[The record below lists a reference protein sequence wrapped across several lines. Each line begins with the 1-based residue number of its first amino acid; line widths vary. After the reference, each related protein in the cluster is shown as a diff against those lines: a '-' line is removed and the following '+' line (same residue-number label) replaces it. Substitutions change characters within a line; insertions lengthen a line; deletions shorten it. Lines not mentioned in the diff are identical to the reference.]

1 MRAADAT
8 IGRLRVR
15 STRLE
20 RVATSERITALALL
34 GILACGA
41 LLRLWALNRH
51 GFNSDEAVYAG
62 QAASIARH
70 EELSEFFPTF
80 RSHPLLFQSFLSL
93 GFLAGGYDLFGRV
106 MSAAV
111 GLATIGLTFGT
122 GRLLYGRT
130 AGLLAALVIALMPYH
145 VVVTRQV
152 LLDGP
157 MVFGAT
163 LALYLLAKFATSG
176 RAAWLYAAGGAMGLT
191 FLAKETGILLI
202 GAIYAFFALSPE
214 LRVRIR
220 DLAVSLVV
228 MALVI
233 APFPLSMVAAGKS
246 ETGGQ
251 YLAWQLFRRP
261 NHEWTFYPAEV
272 PPAMG
277 LFVVAL
283 AAAGLWLFRRQ
294 GSWRERL
301 LLAWIAVPAIFF
313 ELWPTKGFQYLL
325 PTAPAVAI
333 LAARTVVYWPTAVR
347 SPAAARLLERQGWV
361 TGGAVALIALTL
373 VSGSWSRIAGSPS
386 GTFLAGSGGVP
397 GGRETGAWIRAN
409 VPEGAQMLT
418 IGPSMANIVQY
429 YGHRKALGLS
439 VSPNP
444 LRRNP
449 AYEPVHNPD
458 LEIRNN
464 ELQYLVWDS
473 FSAAR
478 SPFFSQKLQRYA
490 DRYNGRK
497 VYAYTVDVRT
507 PAGETARKDLIV
519 VYAVRPLPASPGGLE
534 DD

>member
-1 MRAADAT
+1 MQAAEATIARLRAAP
-8 IGRLRVR
+8 GL
-15 STRLE
+15 LE

-34 GILACGA
+34 GILGCGA

-130 AGLLAALVIALMPYH
+130 AGLLAALVMALMPYH

-157 MVFGAT
+157 MVFCAT

-176 RAAWLYAAGGAMGLT
+176 RAVWLYGVGGAMGLT
-191 FLAKETGILLI
+191 FLAKETGVLLV
-202 GAIYAFFALSPE
+202 GAIYAFIALSPE

-220 DLAVSLVV
+220 DLAISVGV

-233 APFPLSMVAAGKS
+233 APFPISMVAAGKS

-277 LFVVAL
+277 LLVVAL
-283 AAAGLWLFRRQ
+283 AAAGLLLLRRH

-301 LLAWIAVPAIFF
+301 LVAWIGVPTIFF

-333 LAARTVVYWPTAVR
+333 LAARTLAYWPSAVR
-347 SPAAARLLERQGWV
+347 FQTAAPLLARRGWV
-361 TGGAVALIALTL
+361 TGGAVTLVALTL
-373 VSGSWSRIAGSPS
+373 ASGSWSRIAGSPA

-397 GGRETGAWIRAN
+397 GGRETGAWIEQGI
-409 VPEGAQMLT
+409 PEGAQILT

-429 YGHRKALGLS
+429 YGHRKAFGLS

-478 SPFFSQKLQRYA
+478 SRFFSEKLLRYV
-490 DRYNGRK
+490 DRFNGRK
-497 VYAYTVDVRT
+497 VYTYTVETRT
-507 PAGETARKDLIV
+507 PAGETARAELIAI
-519 VYAVRPLPASPGGLE
+519 YALRPQPASPGGLE